1 MRDAPF
7 RRRSAVVRLLP
18 AAVFLAAAHPQAHAQ
33 GQGRTPIA
41 MLLVAGPYV
50 TVNGRPAPSGMTI
63 SSGDT
68 VVTGPASSARLAFY
82 SGGSLQLDAN
92 TDPQV
97 FAGVA
102 GYVGYL
108 IRIVSGQLYSEGE
121 GQTIDDGVAR
131 ITGHS
136 AFNLLVRPG
145 QEVLTVV
152 EGAASL
158 AGAQPATVPGGT
170 QVSIAGGR
178 IVASRLVSPAE
189 LAQIT
194 AWRHQY
200 AFVPA
205 APAPY
210 PAPQQYY
217 PLPLPPPRESYPP
230 GRQTWPP
237 SNTNPGSR
245 YQPVP
250 RESYPPDRQTWPPSN
265 TNPGSRYPNQPVPET
280 TPGVSPQLQ

>member
-1 MRDAPF
+1 MRDAPL
-7 RRRSAVVRLLP
+7 RRRSAVVRLLL
-18 AAVFLAAAHPQAHAQ
+18 AAVFLATAHPQAHAL

-50 TVNGRPAPSGMTI
+50 TVNGRPAASGMTI

-97 FAGVA
+97 FAAVA

-108 IRIVSGQLYSEGE
+108 VRVVSGQLYSEGE

-136 AFNLLVRPG
+136 AFNLLVRSG
-145 QEVLTVV
+145 QEVLTMV

-158 AGAQPATVPGGT
+158 AGAQAATVPGGT
-170 QVSIAGGR
+170 QVSITGGR

-205 APAPY
+205 PSAPY
-210 PAPQQYY
+210 PAPQPYPPNRRRQYY
-217 PLPLPPPRESYPP
+217 PLPLPTLPWSGPDRDQRQRPPRASYPP
-230 GRQTWPP
+230 GRQSWPP
-237 SNTNPGSR
+237 SNTNP
-245 YQPVP
+245 
-250 RESYPPDRQTWPPSN
+250 DR
-265 TNPGSRYPNQPVPET
+265 RYPNQPVPGT

>member
-1 MRDAPF
+1 MRDALF
-7 RRRSAVVRLLP
+7 RRRSALGRVLL
-18 AAVFLAAAHPQAHAQ
+18 AAVFLAAGHPQANAQ

-50 TVNGRPAPSGMTI
+50 TVNGRPAASGMTI

-97 FAGVA
+97 FAAVT

-108 IRIVSGQLYSEGE
+108 IRIVSGQLYSDGE

-145 QEVLTVV
+145 REVLTVV
-152 EGAASL
+152 TGAASL

-200 AFVPA
+200 SFVPA

-210 PAPQQYY
+210 PAPQPYLPDRAGQQYYY
-217 PLPLPPPRESYPP
+217 PLPLPTPPWSGPDRGDRRPSPPESYPP
-230 GRQTWPP
+230 RRQTLPP
-237 SNTNPGSR
+237 SNTNPGR
-245 YQPVP
+245 
-250 RESYPPDRQTWPPSN
+250 
-265 TNPGSRYPNQPVPET
+265 RYPNRPVPGG
-280 TPGVSPQLQ
+280 PN

>member
-7 RRRSAVVRLLP
+7 RRRSAVVRLLL

-50 TVNGRPAPSGMTI
+50 TVNGRPAASGVTI

-97 FAGVA
+97 FAAAA

-108 IRIVSGQLYSEGE
+108 IRVVSGQLYSEGE

-200 AFVPA
+200 AFGPA

-210 PAPQQYY
+210 PAPQPYLPNRPRQYY
-217 PLPLPPPRESYPP
+217 PLPLPTQPTWPGPDRGDRRPSPPESYPP
-230 GRQTWPP
+230 GRQTLPP
-237 SNTNPGSR
+237 SNTNPGR
-245 YQPVP
+245 
-250 RESYPPDRQTWPPSN
+250 
-265 TNPGSRYPNQPVPET
+265 RYPNQPP
-280 TPGVSPQLQ
+280 PGTSN

>member
-1 MRDAPF
+1 MRDAPL
-7 RRRSAVVRLLP
+7 RRRSAVVRLLL

-50 TVNGRPAPSGMTI
+50 TVNGRHAASGMTI

-97 FAGVA
+97 FAAVA

-108 IRIVSGQLYSEGE
+108 VRVVSGQLYSEGE

-136 AFNLLVRPG
+136 AFNLLVRSG

-158 AGAQPATVPGGT
+158 AGAGDPVCPGARRDPAPAVGRMAARCRRPQMVAAAVAPG
-170 QVSIAGGR
+170 
-178 IVASRLVSPAE
+178 
-189 LAQIT
+189 
-194 AWRHQY
+194 
-200 AFVPA
+200 
-205 APAPY
+205 APAP
-210 PAPQQYY
+210 
-217 PLPLPPPRESYPP
+217 
-230 GRQTWPP
+230 
-237 SNTNPGSR
+237 
-245 YQPVP
+245 
-250 RESYPPDRQTWPPSN
+250 
-265 TNPGSRYPNQPVPET
+265 
-280 TPGVSPQLQ
+280 